1 MTKTT
6 QLLLHLDQ
14 HGHLPPRRARVH
26 ARQGRSCGKKK
37 KRFFAHHFLKTGGG
51 EECEDGKL
59 WSKKTPFLP
68 PNKKN
73 ENK

>member
-1 MTKTT
+1 M
-6 QLLLHLDQ
+6 
-14 HGHLPPRRARVH
+14 
-26 ARQGRSCGKKK
+26 
-37 KRFFAHHFLKTGGG
+37 KTGGG